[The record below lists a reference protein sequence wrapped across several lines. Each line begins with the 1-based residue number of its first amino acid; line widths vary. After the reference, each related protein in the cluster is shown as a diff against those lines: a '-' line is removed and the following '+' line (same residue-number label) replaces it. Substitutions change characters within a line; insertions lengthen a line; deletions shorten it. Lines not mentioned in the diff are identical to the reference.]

1 MAKTKRKV
9 IKTFE
14 VTNLFLL
21 NGGNGI
27 IFLEIPVGEHT
38 GSQATFEYVNTLN
51 LEDLLYCKTLTVI
64 NSHNKN
70 DKDYIFEYKHNE
82 LLTL

>member
-1 MAKTKRKV
+1 MRKTKHKV
-9 IKTFE
+9 VETFE
-14 VTNLFLL
+14 VTNMFLL
-21 NGGNGI
+21 NGRDGV

-38 GSQATFEYVNTLN
+38 GSQATFEYVNTLE
-51 LEDLLYCKTLTVI
+51 LEDLLYSKTLTIV